1 MRSIAS
7 HATATIKAITAAT
20 TAATTPTAAAL
31 SALVL
36 SLSLSLSLVAER
48 TALAGPPTP
57 TTPETVA
64 ILVLSGDET
73 GVPISEIYSA
83 ARRALE
89 LNTAYVV
96 APLDVIGIAEREDA
110 IRVCAGRA
118 ACFAEKVR
126 ANSSGVD
133 VLLTTS
139 VDALDTGLL
148 LGVRLVDVREGKEL
162 GATGDEIPAGMSLLG
177 AMERQLA
184 TVVPPSVWGNIAQI
198 EIETIPPNVEVIVGA
213 RACASPCELT
223 RMIPGTYPVTLRK
236 GGYITWTG
244 ELTLERKKTEHL
256 SRTLVEPETSI
267 LESPVLW
274 AGVGV
279 VVVATAVTS
288 FFLLRSNSQTVSLC
302 IARDASLCSA
312 QASGLSVAPR

>member
-1 MRSIAS
+1 MEVKNSRALFIWTLLLFSVPEFSAV
-7 HATATIKAITAAT
+7 AA
-20 TAATTPTAAAL
+20 
-31 SALVL
+31 
-36 SLSLSLSLVAER
+36 
-48 TALAGPPTP
+48 PPP
-57 TTPETVA
+57 PPQTVA

-118 ACFAEKVR
+118 ECFAEKVR
-126 ANSSGVD
+126 SNTSGVD
-133 VLLTTS
+133 VLLATS

-148 LGVRLVDVREGKEL
+148 LGVRLVDVQEGKEL
-162 GATGDEIPAGMSLLG
+162 GATGDEIAAGMSLLG

-184 TVVPPSVWGNIAQI
+184 MVVPASIWGNIAGI
-198 EIETIPPNVEVIVGA
+198 EVETTPSNVEVIVGT
-213 RACASPCELT
+213 RTCASPCELS

-244 ELTLERKKTEHL
+244 EVTLERAKVEHL
-256 SRTLVEPETSI
+256 SQALVEPETSI

-279 VVVATAVTS
+279 VLVATAVTS
-288 FFLLRSNSQTVSLC
+288 FFLLRNNSQTVSLC

-312 QASGLSVAPR
+312 QASGLSPMPR